1 MEAITIKDLYKK
13 FPGVEAIKGVCLK
26 IKEGRCV
33 GLLGPNGS
41 GKSTLLKII
50 TGLQRPTRG
59 KVLIYGEPP
68 SHRTRRFIA
77 LLPEEDALY
86 RGMRVREIMDFS
98 RDIYPEWREALS
110 GELLGFLKIPEESRI
125 GNLSRGFRARLK
137 LLLAFSSGARVLL
150 LDDPFMGIDP
160 SSRKHIAD
168 TLYNYWRPGAQT
180 LFISTHIIGE
190 IEPLFDYV
198 YFLREGEIILEGEA
212 DELRKRYKRSIDGI
226 AREEL

>member
-1 MEAITIKDLYKK
+1 MEAITVRDLYKR
-13 FPGVEAIKGVCLK
+13 FPGVEAIKKICLK
-26 IKEGRCV
+26 IEGGRCV

-50 TGLQRPTRG
+50 AGLQRPTKG

-68 SHRTRRFIA
+68 SHKTRRFIA

-86 RGMRVREIMDFS
+86 RGMRVREIIDFCK
-98 RDIYPEWREALS
+98 DIYPEWREALS
-110 GELLGFLKIPEESRI
+110 EDLLGFLKIPEGSKI

-137 LLLAFSSGARVLL
+137 LLLALSSGARIIL

-168 TLYNYWRPGAQT
+168 TLYNYWKPGVQT

-190 IEPLFDYV
+190 IESLFDYV
-198 YFLREGEIILEGEA
+198 YFLREGEIILQGEA
-212 DELRKRYKRSIDGI
+212 DDLRKRYKKSIDGI
-226 AREEL
+226 AREEI